1 MFANTGPPSADE
13 APLISNRFLFRLTA
27 TIAVL
32 SALTVAI
39 SMAGRWYGQRMA
51 LGGHTESTELFTIR
65 IGTDTLALAANAIRS
80 PEQRHAGTSERVD
93 LYLTWPGLQGYSA
106 ALKKHFNVT
115 VAPGSLLFLQLSQS
129 IMTTDMS
136 GRLEPVYRDL
146 FEGKPQAAPQGLTMH
161 RLHADSDYGNE
172 VIYTAPLAGQPNY
185 VVRCLIPVER
195 QQPTGGDCQRD
206 IRIGNDLSVL
216 YRFSST
222 ILNDWHHIDAAITA
236 FVMERLAGGI
246 PKTGGK
252 TS

>member
-1 MFANTGPPSADE
+1 MLANTGPTSAE

-32 SALTVAI
+32 AILTVAI
-39 SMAGRWYGQRMA
+39 SMAGRWYGQRIA

-65 IGTDTLALAANAIRS
+65 IGTDTLALAANTIRS

-93 LYLTWPGLQGYSA
+93 LYLTWPSLQGYSA
-106 ALKKHFNVT
+106 ALKKQFNIT
-115 VAPGSLLFLQLSQS
+115 SNPGSLLFLQLSQGV
-129 IMTTDMS
+129 MTTDMS
-136 GRLEPVYRDL
+136 GRLEPVYRHL
-146 FEGKPQAAPQGLTMH
+146 FEGKPQAVPQGLTMH
-161 RLHADSDYGNE
+161 RLHAESGYGNE
-172 VIYTAPLAGQPNY
+172 VIYTAPRAGQPNY
-185 VVRCLIPVER
+185 VVRCLIPVEG

-222 ILNDWHHIDAAITA
+222 LLNDWHHIDAAITA
-236 FVMERLAGGI
+236 FVMERLADGI